1 MAPTAYLEPLILT
14 AIRLSPTLAFA
25 PPFTLVRLPA
35 VIRGVVILSLAAAM
49 TAGMEAQD
57 LDLAVQAPFAAAAT
71 TELAV
76 GLAVA
81 LPLQL
86 AFAMIAVAGR
96 ALDIQAGF
104 GLAFLIDPTTRAQ
117 TPLVG
122 ALFTYAAGAIFFST
136 GGASNLLLAIARANQ
151 LLPVGSVAYDP
162 DLQALL
168 LFLSTISVMAVGAVG
183 LLLTVL
189 FLIDLTVA
197 LLSRT
202 LPQMN
207 VLVLGFQ
214 IKAFTTLVLLPVTIG
229 LSASLIAQILSLAV
243 DLVPRL
249 A

>member
-1 MAPTAYLEPLILT
+1 
-14 AIRLSPTLAFA
+14 
-25 PPFTLVRLPA
+25 
-35 VIRGVVILSLAAAM
+35 
-49 TAGMEAQD
+49 
-57 LDLAVQAPFAAAAT
+57 
-71 TELAV
+71 
-76 GLAVA
+76 
-81 LPLQL
+81 
-86 AFAMIAVAGR
+86 MIAVAGR

-122 ALFTYAAGAIFFST
+122 ALFTYAAGAIFFTT

-151 LLPVGSVAYDP
+151 LLPIGSVVYKP

-168 LFLSTISVMAVGAVG
+168 LFLSTISIMAVGAVG

-229 LSASLIAQILSLAV
+229 LSASLIARILSLAV
-243 DLVPRL
+243 ELVPRL